1 MSTYGYTVFNR
12 NNLEQL
18 ERKWSSK
25 RMIVDVGSRT
35 TKILCSGNTGRTTI
49 TMPTVVHA
57 IGSEYGR
64 VAIGSE
70 YGRVFYIGVGKL
82 WCTSQYWFWVRPFK
96 DLASFREHVDAGV
109 YFLTSLMANCTPT
122 HEGLLC
128 RLKPRREIA
137 VALPTWLMAD
147 MELALKFY
155 GEVSKSLKRYS
166 ITFVDSRVALAAYMN
181 KRFVKEHDFCKMSTR
196 AASK

>member
-1 MSTYGYTVFNR
+1 MSTYGYTVVNR

-18 ERKWSSK
+18 ERTWSSK

-35 TKILCSGNTGRTTI
+35 TKILCSGNTGRTT

-64 VAIGSE
+64 VS
-70 YGRVFYIGVGKL
+70 YIGVGKL

-109 YFLTSLMANCTPT
+109 YFLTCLMANCTPT

-137 VALPTWLMAD
+137 VALPTWLMA
-147 MELALKFY
+147 EILRR
-155 GEVSKSLKRYS
+155 GQQVSET
-166 ITFVDSRVALAAYMN
+166 I
-181 KRFVKEHDFCKMSTR
+181 
-196 AASK
+196 